1 VPWPYHLFTT
11 EKYLIMGETSL
22 CEDVAGE
29 EESRVSEIIFS
40 SIAWKAPGIFWK
52 TTSGHAYSASVWPH
66 PCKSPG
72 AWFRILMPGSWPAAW
87 ALLVVWAGAQES
99 SHFLKMRF
107 VSPLPTCSSLTQL
120 LYRKIKS
127 TAISDLPVGPVK
139 ETQGQPSSKNEILA
153 QPWLPELTSVVKH

>member
-1 VPWPYHLFTT
+1 
-11 EKYLIMGETSL
+11 
-22 CEDVAGE
+22 
-29 EESRVSEIIFS
+29 
-40 SIAWKAPGIFWK
+40 
-52 TTSGHAYSASVWPH
+52 
-66 PCKSPG
+66 
-72 AWFRILMPGSWPAAW
+72 MPGSWPAAW